1 MTATQDTNLTSPES
15 RTSQEGVVE
24 NSDPAGGSSRP
35 FRPGR
40 APTPPFPMAS
50 RSSSFLPFLVR
61 KLAWDFGVFPDPEFL
76 HCCLLLA
83 HMSQVL
89 FIFQSLLE
97 SLGCTN
103 PITRKLS
110 WFLEALFN
118 LSASVSFIN
127 VNTSAPQ
134 FQSWYQKRDVIT
146 PLSDQ
151 FNANS
156 WVRQRLLSLN
166 LLLLELS
173 RGSVIL
179 MD

>member
-1 MTATQDTNLTSPES
+1 MHAGEKPLFAYHSQTKRCDKEELNTCQNEFKMTATQDTNLTSPES

-97 SLGCTN
+97 SPGCTN

-110 WFLEALFN
+110 
-118 LSASVSFIN
+118 
-127 VNTSAPQ
+127 
-134 FQSWYQKRDVIT
+134 
-146 PLSDQ
+146 
-151 FNANS
+151 
-156 WVRQRLLSLN
+156 
-166 LLLLELS
+166 
-173 RGSVIL
+173 
-179 MD
+179 